1 MEKCFHIKM
10 VITENMAEKR
20 WKIHP
25 CIIQYAVNWTSAES
39 SRLESE
45 RGWLAREATDPA
57 LAAYHDRRTH
67 THVPRM
73 EWWRFFTFVSLR
85 LSKLLLRPDS
95 FLSNLFAN
103 YFALGEN
110 NNSPEQRRQG
120 LIPAPVLFLFSFAA
134 ARERGARGACIKHD
148 KL

>member
-1 MEKCFHIKM
+1 MGAECVCVWCMEKCFHIKM

-39 SRLESE
+39 RSGAGEE
-45 RGWLAREATDPA
+45 RRPTLLHTTATTARTKNGVVAFFHVCFPSPFKIII
-57 LAAYHDRRTH
+57 AAD
-67 THVPRM
+67 
-73 EWWRFFTFVSLR
+73 L
-85 LSKLLLRPDS
+85 

-103 YFALGEN
+103 YFALGKTITHC
-110 NNSPEQRRQG
+110 PG
-120 LIPAPVLFLFSFAA
+120 LPAPFFP
-134 ARERGARGACIKHD
+134 ACIKHD